1 MKFRQ
6 TLDLNYN
13 AIKILRD
20 NQLLHIY
27 EEIPA
32 RGKKFINKAIRINQ
46 TGEPFTVHN
55 FPEISKKTYKQ
66 YVFQLRHGGLV
77 QVISKTVY
85 AFYKVKGFRLNDYWE
100 KLTSNPTEVSIN
112 NYSDFNRENV
122 LQFLQDYLN
131 SLDYPALHNIRLHFH
146 HDFIYDHVQSH
157 IPSSSI
163 RFVPEN
169 KSIVMSPNFS
179 WEPNSEAKII
189 ITSKNLVQ
197 VMIKNTFKPLAYTE
211 EGIYEL
217 FSKLGEVRRY
227 LSMFSFDL
235 PAISNWYFVRA
246 DFGRDCKKPLNRL
259 FPTMEFRDLSGALV
273 RLYSKSWPDGQNR
286 LRLEKII
293 TPHKPLKDVLESF
306 VNDNMMT
313 QLH

>member
-1 MKFRQ
+1 MKFKK
-6 TLDLNYN
+6 TLDLNHN

-27 EEIPA
+27 EGLPN

-46 TGEPFTVHN
+46 TGEPFTIHN
-55 FPEISKKTYKQ
+55 FPEISKNTYKQ
-66 YVFQLRHGGLV
+66 YVFHLRQCDLV
-77 QVISKTVY
+77 QVVSKTVFAY
-85 AFYKVKGFRLNDYWE
+85 YKVPGFRLNRYWE
-100 KLTSNPTEVSIN
+100 KLTSNPTGVPIN
-112 NYSDFNRENV
+112 NNSDFNQENIS
-122 LQFLQDYLN
+122 QFLHDYLN

-146 HDFIYDHVQSH
+146 RDFIYDQVTSYLSSKNTTIQF
-157 IPSSSI
+157 IPA
-163 RFVPEN
+163 N

-197 VMIKNTFKPLAYTE
+197 VMIKNTFKPLACTE

-217 FSKLGEVRRY
+217 FSKLGEVRSY
-227 LSMFSFDL
+227 LSSFSSNL
-235 PAISNWYFVRA
+235 PTISNWYFVRA
-246 DFGRDCKKPLNRL
+246 DFGRDCKKPLNKL

-293 TPHKPLKDVLESF
+293 TPDKQLKDILESF
-306 VNDNMMT
+306 VNVPLLT
-313 QLH
+313 